1 MARMLEDALFRL
13 GVSVRVES
21 LPEESG
27 LSGGTCLVRGK
38 REVFVSPRATLADRV
53 AILTEALRQLD
64 TDSIWLAP
72 VIREQVLGNPD
83 HPRG

>member
-1 MARMLEDALFRL
+1 MARMLEEALLRL
-13 GVSVRVES
+13 GVTVRVECM
-21 LPEESG
+21 PEESR
-27 LSGGTCLVRGK
+27 LSGGTCTVRGK

-53 AILTEALRQLD
+53 AIMSEALRQLD

-72 VIREQVLGNPD
+72 VIREQILGTPD